1 MLIYL
6 HGLNSSSLSYKA
18 GVLRER
24 LSPIT
29 VVSPS
34 YPAHRP
40 EAAVEQLSD
49 RFRELA
55 SKGPLAVIGSSMG
68 AFYGQFLA
76 RRFLVEHL
84 FMINPALQPWT
95 LLPQF
100 EGQTLTTAAG
110 ETYRVTKELVVR
122 TRGYEVKDPCDG
134 VPTTLFLDTGDA
146 VIDYRIAE
154 SIYRDCGRLLV
165 FQGGDHTFQHLDE
178 AIVVIRDQLA
188 GLGSRPDE
196 SG

>member
-40 EAAVEQLSD
+40 EAAVEQLLAQ
-49 RFRELA
+49 FRELV
-55 SKGPLAVIGSSMG
+55 STGPLAVIGSSMG
-68 AFYGQFLA
+68 GFYGQFLA
-76 RRFLVEHL
+76 RRFPVKHL
-84 FMINPALQPWT
+84 FMINPALQPWS

-110 ETYRVTKELVVR
+110 ETYRVTKELVER
-122 TRGYEVKDPCDG
+122 TRPYEVDDPCDG
-134 VPTTLFLDTGDA
+134 VSTTLFLDTGDE

-154 SIYRDCGRLLV
+154 SIYRDCGRLFV
-165 FQGGDHTFQHLDE
+165 FQGGDHAFQHLDE
-178 AIVVIRDQLA
+178 AIVVIRDRLA
-188 GLGSRPDE
+188 GLSSREDD
-196 SG
+196 GG

>member
-6 HGLNSSSLSYKA
+6 HGLNSSGLSYKA

-24 LSPIT
+24 LLPVV

-40 EAAVEQLSD
+40 EAAVRQLSD
-49 RFRELA
+49 RFGELA

-76 RRFLVEHL
+76 RRFPVADL

-95 LLPQF
+95 LLPQL

-110 ETYRVTKELVVR
+110 ETYRVTKELVER
-122 TRGYEVKDPCDG
+122 TRAYEVEYPCDG
-134 VPTTLFLDTGDA
+134 VPTTLFLDTGDE
-146 VIDYRIAE
+146 VIDYRVAE
-154 SIYRDCGRLLV
+154 SLYRDCGRLFV
-165 FQGGDHTFQHLDE
+165 FEGGDHAFQHLDE
-178 AIVVIRDQLA
+178 AIVVIRERLA
-188 GLGSRPDE
+188 GSSSPAGE

>member
-24 LSPIT
+24 LFPVT

-40 EAAVEQLSD
+40 EAAVEQLTHQL
-49 RFRELA
+49 RELA
-55 SKGPLAVIGSSMG
+55 SEGPLAVIGSSMG
-68 AFYGQFLA
+68 GFYGQFLA
-76 RRFLVEHL
+76 RRFSVEHL

-110 ETYRVTKELVVR
+110 ETYRVTKELVER
-122 TRGYEVKDPCDG
+122 TRAYEVADPCDG
-134 VPTTLFLDTGDA
+134 VPTTLFLDTGDE

-154 SIYRDCGRLLV
+154 SIYRDCGRLFV
-165 FQGGDHTFQHLDE
+165 YQGGDHAFQHLDE
-178 AIVVIRDQLA
+178 AIVVIRDQLV
-188 GLGSRPDE
+188 GSTSRADE
-196 SG
+196 GG